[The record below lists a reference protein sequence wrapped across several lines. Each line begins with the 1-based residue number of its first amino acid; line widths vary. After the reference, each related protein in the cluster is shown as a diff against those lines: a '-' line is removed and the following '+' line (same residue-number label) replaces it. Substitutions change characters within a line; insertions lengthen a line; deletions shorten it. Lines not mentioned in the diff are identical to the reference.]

1 MGFLCGFVVR
11 RKPFFLIV
19 LLIFISGLSACGYRG
34 ALYLPEESQDNQQTP
49 AGTPAD
55 QSGDTQ

>member
-1 MGFLCGFVVR
+1 MR
-11 RKPFFLIV
+11 RKPFFLLV